1 VLGATGSSGT
11 SPTSATY
18 STGVLASGTLDVTI
32 SGNMTVVGGDTT
44 NGSAALVSGGDSV
57 YQIGGNLNMSGGTA
71 NGAFALLDPTNG
83 GQPAT
88 PGTTMTI
95 TANQVNLTGGSV
107 PNAYAAIVAT
117 GNVVFNAAQQVTLT
131 QGSQSNADAVVISKT
146 GTITA
151 NTPDC
156 VNCTPETGTNPLLN
170 TDTNQGFYGGLAT
183 APPPA
188 APPPAPPPAPA
199 PVATGGTNGLGDPA
213 NDTLIQDLITLLDIP
228 LDAQTNPPI
237 DGLIFVDGGV
247 DGCF

>member
-1 VLGATGSSGT
+1 
-11 SPTSATY
+11 
-18 STGVLASGTLDVTI
+18 
-32 SGNMTVVGGDTT
+32 MTVTGGDTT
-44 NGSAALVSGGDSV
+44 NGSAALVSAGDSV

-71 NGAFALLDPTNG
+71 DGAFALLDPTSG
-83 GQPAT
+83 GTQAT

-95 TANQVNLTGGSV
+95 TANQINLTGGSV
-107 PNAYAAIVAT
+107 PDAYAAIVAT
-117 GNVVFNAAQQVTLT
+117 GDVVFNAAQQVTLT
-131 QGSQSNADAVVISKT
+131 QGSQPNADAVVISKT

-156 VNCTPETGTNPLLN
+156 VNCTPEKGTNPLLN

-188 APPPAPPPAPA
+188 APPPAAPPTA
-199 PVATGGTNGLGDPA
+199 PVVTGGINGLGDPA
-213 NDTLIQDLITLLDIP
+213 NDTLIQDLLTLLDIP
-228 LDAQTNPPI
+228 LDAQTLPSI